1 MSGSPGEAPQRGWL
15 AWLMR
20 RLRNR
25 PDSEH
30 EMSFNRLAFAGIIVL
45 ALLAGNSP
53 SAGDSLFWMAVFI
66 ALACAVLIH
75 IVVVPA
81 TCLPRRLAALLL
93 DCSFLSWQLHLG
105 GEPAAAFFPIYLWVV
120 FGNGFRFGLR
130 WLRLAMLAALAG
142 FGTVIA
148 TTAFWTAQLHLAIG
162 LWFGLLLL
170 PLYAGTLINKLSQ
183 ARQQAEAASEAKSLF
198 LASVSHEL
206 RTPLNAIIGM
216 GGLLRETSLNSDQ
229 GDMLRTIDTA
239 ARALLSLI
247 EDILSLSRIEAGRM
261 PIASAAFEVGE
272 LLTELRALLA
282 AECRSKGLRFSLHV
296 TPRTPL
302 RLVGDRRHLLEVLLN
317 LAGNAAKFTAE
328 GGITVALDAAPI
340 EGREGRLH
348 LVAEVSDTGIGIA
361 PEAQQRIFEAFTQ
374 ADSTIINRFGGTGLG
389 LTICRRLVR
398 LMGGEIEVVSA
409 PGTGSTFRFSVPV
422 APAEAPEGAEAPLPS
437 GLTVVLLRPDP
448 KLAEALGA
456 RLAQLGARVR
466 QAENAARA
474 SDMLA
479 EEVPA
484 GAPPTLL
491 IAAGSGALPSGLD
504 SSRCLRLGAT
514 APEGLPPEA
523 QRRDCAVRLAPD
535 AGAATLAQ
543 GLRLA
548 LALAPRRSGPG
559 AGGAEKDTPAA
570 ARPSRRLRVLVA
582 DDSPVNRRVFARILE
597 HGGHTAVLAEDGD
610 AALDVLEAEADRLD
624 LVLMDVNMPRTDGL
638 EATKL
643 FRVMALGQPHLP
655 ILALTADAT
664 GETAARC
671 LAAGMDGHITK
682 PVQPEALLEL
692 VEQRARPAPPGAEVV
707 RAVPQERSV
716 VTEMAVHP
724 RYRPN
729 APLVDQQTVENLR
742 QLGGDAFVQS
752 LAEDFLADAEEVVD
766 AIVAAALAGDTHRF
780 RAEVHA
786 LQSSASN
793 LGAVGLIRLCAEWR
807 ALDREVMRR
816 EGTALGERG
825 REALARTRDA
835 LLGTPLPG

>member
-1 MSGSPGEAPQRGWL
+1 MSGPLGATQPRSWL
-15 AWLMR
+15 AWLAG

-30 EMSFNRLAFAGIIVL
+30 EMSFNRLVFALIIVL
-45 ALLAGNSP
+45 ALLAGDSP
-53 SAGDSLFWMAVFI
+53 SASTSLFWMAVFI
-66 ALACAVLIH
+66 ALAFAVLAH
-75 IVVVPA
+75 IFIVPA
-81 TCLPRRLAALLL
+81 TCLRRRLAALLL
-93 DCSFLSWQLHLG
+93 DCGFLSWQLHLG

-142 FGTVIA
+142 FGAVIA
-148 TTAFWTAQLHLAIG
+148 TTPFWTAQLHLAIG

-183 ARQQAEAASEAKSLF
+183 ARQQAEAANEAKSLF

-216 GGLLRETSLNSDQ
+216 GGLLRETKLDPDQ

-261 PIASAAFEVGE
+261 PITSAAFEVGE

-282 AECRSKGLRFSLHV
+282 AECRAKGLRFSLHM

-317 LAGNAAKFTAE
+317 LAGNAVKFTTE
-328 GGITVALDAAPI
+328 GGITVALDVVPA
-340 EGREGRLH
+340 EGREGRLQ
-348 LVAEVSDTGIGIA
+348 LLAEVSDTGIGIA

-409 PGTGSTFRFSVPV
+409 PGTGSTFRFNVPV
-422 APAEAPEGAEAPLPS
+422 APAEDAEAPEPALPK
-437 GLTVVLLRPDP
+437 GLGVVLLRLEPAI
-448 KLAEALGA
+448 AEALSV
-456 RLAQLGARVR
+456 RLASLGVKA
-466 QAENAARA
+466 QEAENAARA
-474 SDMLA
+474 ADLLGESERL
-479 EEVPA
+479 E
-484 GAPPTLL
+484 GPPPLL
-491 IAAGSGALPSGLD
+491 IASANGALPSGLD
-504 SSRCLRLGAT
+504 TSRCLRLDAT
-514 APEGLPPEA
+514 ATESLPPELR
-523 QRRDCAVRLAPD
+523 RRDCALRLPPQAS
-535 AGAATLAQ
+535 ATTLAKA
-543 GLRLA
+543 LRLA
-548 LALAPRRSGPG
+548 LALAPRRAEAG
-559 AGGAEKDTPAA
+559 AAAGKAAPAA

-610 AALDVLEAEADRLD
+610 AALDILETEADRLD

-671 LAAGMDGHITK
+671 MAAGMDGHITK

-692 VEQRARPAPPGAEVV
+692 VEQRARAALPGTEVV

-716 VTEMAVHP
+716 VTEMAAHP
-724 RYRPN
+724 RYRP
-729 APLVDQQTVENLR
+729 ATPLVDPQMVDNLR

-752 LAEDFLADAEEVVD
+752 LAEDFLADAQELVES
-766 AIVAAALAGDTHRF
+766 IAAAARAGDTHRF
-780 RAEVHA
+780 RSEVHA
-786 LQSSASN
+786 LHSSAAN
-793 LGAVGLIRLCAEWR
+793 LGAVGLMRLCGEWR
-807 ALDREVMRR
+807 TLDREAMRR